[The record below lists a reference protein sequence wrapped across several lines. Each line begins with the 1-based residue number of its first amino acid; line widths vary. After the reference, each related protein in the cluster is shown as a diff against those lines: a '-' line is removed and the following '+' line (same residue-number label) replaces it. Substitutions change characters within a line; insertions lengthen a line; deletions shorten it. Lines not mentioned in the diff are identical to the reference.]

1 MAISVPCEEG
11 ILQFL
16 LRPPKTFRKV
26 ILSPLSTCLR
36 LFPSYQM
43 KLRTVVAALQP
54 NAAPRNSPPIRL
66 HLDLYI
72 VFLNVEAAAELMKPR
87 TGPQDKP
94 AAADARGDLPNFHT
108 SRKPLASPSHAP
120 REALSE
126 SEARQRA
133 SRARSECRP
142 PSSYRVT
149 SRAAYN
155 RPTTTP
161 AGRESE

>member
-43 KLRTVVAALQP
+43 K
-54 NAAPRNSPPIRL
+54 PRPIRP